1 MQTQDIIS
9 VNVWQILISLCNL
22 AILFLILKKFLY
34 QPVKKALARRQ
45 ADLDAQYAKADE
57 AQTGAEQLEQQWQ
70 DKMAHAETEADAIR
84 TRAADEAQRRSD
96 ALIAQTKADAERIL
110 RQAETDADLERK
122 KAEADIRRQIVDVST
137 ALSEQ
142 VLQREINA
150 DDHRNLIDSFL
161 EHIGDGDD
169 GNQ

>member
-57 AQTGAEQLEQQWQ
+57 A
-70 DKMAHAETEADAIR
+70 HEALDAAKAVL
-84 TRAADEAQRRSD
+84 TAAQRVCPSMTTSGQDSCPAAYRTPASCRASRTFPMVRS
-96 ALIAQTKADAERIL
+96 
-110 RQAETDADLERK
+110 
-122 KAEADIRRQIVDVST
+122 V
-137 ALSEQ
+137 
-142 VLQREINA
+142 
-150 DDHRNLIDSFL
+150 
-161 EHIGDGDD
+161 
-169 GNQ
+169 